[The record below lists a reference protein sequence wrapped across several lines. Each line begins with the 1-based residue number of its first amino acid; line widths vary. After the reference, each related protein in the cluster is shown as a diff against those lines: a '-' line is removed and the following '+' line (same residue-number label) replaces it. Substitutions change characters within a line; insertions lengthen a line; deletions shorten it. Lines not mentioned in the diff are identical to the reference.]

1 MLNRREIVE
10 KILALRPDLTAEG
23 LQRIIRA
30 KIEGAG
36 RLLTE
41 EGATFMVANEFGID
55 LSNGNVVGTG
65 MKVKNLIIGANDA
78 TIVGVVSAMSPPKS
92 FVRRDGVEGQVARL
106 VVSDDT
112 GSVRVVLWN
121 EKTSIISQGTVS
133 LNQTVRI
140 SHGYVRAGLTGD
152 PELNLGRRGT
162 VVVLSSTSAFEPVT
176 PLSSL
181 KKIHDLRE
189 GDYFVNFVGVVKGFS
204 QVSSFKRANGM
215 QGQVMRVRLAD
226 DTGRVRVVLWDDQ
239 VNSVKETKR
248 GDVLEI
254 VGGQVRRGLGNV
266 LEVHVGRLGQVKLLK
281 DSELSEYFIPT
292 LTKIGDLRLG
302 MNDVDVLGRIMD
314 VGQIREFERRSG
326 GVGRVGSLYVMDGT
340 GSTRLTLWDAK
351 AEVLDEVSLDD
362 VVLVEGGYTREGL
375 GGIVE
380 LNLGSM
386 GTLTVNPERE
396 EAQSLPHFSS
406 NAMAIGEL
414 NVGMR
419 SIIVEGDV
427 VEDPAVRDVTTR
439 DGAEIRLASLRI
451 RDESGEIDVT
461 LWRDLADK
469 VDGLAAGSRLRIKN
483 AYVKMGFF
491 GDLELSSG
499 MRTELE
505 LLREGEVTSERGG
518 DLVKDLATEKI
529 QSVREEES
537 TEVQGRIVEVNAN
550 SKVYPSCPNCMKR
563 VREEGEGWVCE
574 SCGEIPQPVPR
585 LIVEVVVEDDSGSIN
600 SVFSGVVAEEL
611 LDMSSDSAWN
621 VAVQAG
627 SEGAPVYNARD
638 RIIGAT
644 VKLMGRVRRSRRD
657 GDLRLYVE
665 RLTIQ

>member
-1 MLNRREIVE
+1 MLNRKEIFE
-10 KILALRPDLTAEG
+10 KILELRSDLTAED
-23 LQRIIRA
+23 LQRMIQT

-65 MKVKNLIIGANDA
+65 MKVKDLIIGANDA
-78 TIVGVVSAMSPPKS
+78 TIIGVVSSISLPKS

-112 GSVRVVLWN
+112 GSIRVVLWN
-121 EKTSIISQGTVS
+121 EKTSIISDSKVS
-133 LNQTVRI
+133 QNQMVRI
-140 SHGYVRAGLTGD
+140 SHGYVRKGLTGN

-162 VVVLSSTSAFEPVT
+162 VVVLSSTPTFEPIT
-176 PLSSL
+176 PQRSL
-181 KKIHDLRE
+181 KKIRDLTE
-189 GDYFVNFVGVVKGFS
+189 GNLVNIIGVVKGLS
-204 QVSSFKRANGM
+204 QISSFKRANGT
-215 QGQVMRVRLAD
+215 QGQVMRIRLAD
-226 DTGRVRVVLWDDQ
+226 DTGRVRAVLWDDQ
-239 VNSVKETKR
+239 VNSVKDTKR

-254 VGGQVRRGLGNV
+254 EGGQVRRGLGNV
-266 LEVHVGRLGQVKLLK
+266 LEVHVGGFGQVKFLK
-281 DSELSEYFIPT
+281 DSELSEYSIPV
-292 LTKIGDLRLG
+292 LTKMGDLRLE
-302 MNDVDVLGRIMD
+302 MNDVDILGRIIE

-326 GVGRVGSLYVMDGT
+326 GVGRVGSLYVMDET
-340 GSTRLTLWDAK
+340 GSTRVTLWDAK
-351 AEVLDEVSLDD
+351 ADVLDEVSLDD
-362 VVLVEGGYTREGL
+362 VILVEGGYTREGL
-375 GGIVE
+375 GGVVE

-386 GTLTVNPERE
+386 STLTVNPERE
-396 EAQSLPHFSS
+396 EVQSLPHFSS
-406 NAMAIGEL
+406 NAIAIGEL

-427 VEDPAVRDVTTR
+427 MEDPEVRDVTTR

-451 RDESGEIDVT
+451 RDESGEIGVT
-461 LWRDLADK
+461 LWRDLAEK
-469 VDGLAAGSRLRIKN
+469 VDGLTAGSRLRIKN

-499 MRTELE
+499 RTTELE
-505 LLREGEVTSERGG
+505 LLSEGEVTPDREI
-518 DLVKDLATEKI
+518 DLVNDLGIEKI

-537 TEVQGRIVEVNAN
+537 TEVQGRIMEVNSN
-550 SKVYPSCPNCMKR
+550 SKVFPSCPNCMKR

-600 SVFSGVVAEEL
+600 SVFSGAVAEKL

-627 SEGAPVYNARD
+627 SESAPVFNARD

-644 VKLMGRVRRSRRD
+644 VKLMGHVRRSSRD

>member
-1 MLNRREIVE
+1 MLNRKEIFE
-10 KILALRPDLTAEG
+10 KILELRSDLTAED
-23 LQRIIRA
+23 LQRMIQT

-65 MKVKNLIIGANDA
+65 MKVKDLIIGANDA
-78 TIVGVVSAMSPPKS
+78 TIIGVVSSISLPKS

-112 GSVRVVLWN
+112 GSIRVVLWN
-121 EKTSIISQGTVS
+121 EKTSIISEGKVS
-133 LNQTVRI
+133 QNQTVRI
-140 SHGYVRAGLTGD
+140 SHGYVRKGLTGN

-162 VVVLSSTSAFEPVT
+162 VVVLSSTPSFEPIT
-176 PLSSL
+176 PQRSL
-181 KKIHDLRE
+181 KKIRDLTE
-189 GDYFVNFVGVVKGFS
+189 GDLVNIIGVVKGLS
-204 QVSSFKRANGM
+204 QISSFKRANGT
-215 QGQVMRVRLAD
+215 QGQVMRIRLAD
-226 DTGRVRVVLWDDQ
+226 DTGRARAVLWDDQ
-239 VNSVKETKR
+239 VNSVKDTKR

-254 VGGQVRRGLGNV
+254 EGGQVRRGLGNV
-266 LEVHVGRLGQVKLLK
+266 LEVHVGGFGQVKFLK
-281 DSELSEYFIPT
+281 DSELSEYSIPV
-292 LTKIGDLRLG
+292 LTKIGDLRLE
-302 MNDVDVLGRIMD
+302 MNDVDVLGRIIE

-326 GVGRVGSLYVMDGT
+326 GVGRVGSLYVMDKT
-340 GSTRLTLWDAK
+340 GSTRVTLWDAK
-351 AEVLDEVSLDD
+351 ADVLDEVSLDD
-362 VVLVEGGYTREGL
+362 VILVEGGYTREGL
-375 GGIVE
+375 GGVVE

-386 GTLTVNPERE
+386 STLAVNPERE
-396 EAQSLPHFSS
+396 EVQSLPHFSS
-406 NAMAIGEL
+406 NVIAIGEL

-427 VEDPAVRDVTTR
+427 MEDPEVRDVTTR

-451 RDESGEIDVT
+451 HDESGEIGVT
-461 LWRDLADK
+461 LWRDLAEK
-469 VDGLAAGSRLRIKN
+469 VDGLTAGSRLRIKN

-499 MRTELE
+499 RTTELE
-505 LLREGEVTSERGG
+505 LLSEGEVTSDREI
-518 DLVKDLATEKI
+518 DLVNDLGVEKI

-537 TEVQGRIVEVNAN
+537 TEVQGRIMEVNSN
-550 SKVYPSCPNCMKR
+550 SKVFPSCPNCMKR

-600 SVFSGVVAEEL
+600 SVFSGAVAEKL

-627 SEGAPVYNARD
+627 SESAPVFNARD

-644 VKLMGRVRRSRRD
+644 VKLMGHVRRSSRD